1 MLGAL
6 RSKTGE
12 LMFSLERYNINQ
24 HVSRFSEYS
33 MEEQDVLR
41 LK

>member
-12 LMFSLERYNINQ
+12 LMFSLERYNINR

-33 MEEQDVLR
+33 TEEQDVLR